1 MRLSAFP
8 IQEVTMTTTPTM
20 PLARTG
26 VRCPGCG
33 SSITRP
39 VNAAAPGNPP
49 RDNLL
54 CTTCGTC
61 WHLTPAGAERVD
73 PRQCPGCSLRRI
85 CTAAQGL
92 TFSGTA

>member
-1 MRLSAFP
+1 
-8 IQEVTMTTTPTM
+8 MTATPTM

-33 SSITRP
+33 SSFTRP
-39 VNAAAPGNPP
+39 VSAAPGSPL
-49 RDNLL
+49 RGNLL

-61 WHLTPAGAERVD
+61 WHPTPAGARRAD

-85 CTAAQGL
+85 CTAAAGL
-92 TFSGTA
+92 TFPGAA